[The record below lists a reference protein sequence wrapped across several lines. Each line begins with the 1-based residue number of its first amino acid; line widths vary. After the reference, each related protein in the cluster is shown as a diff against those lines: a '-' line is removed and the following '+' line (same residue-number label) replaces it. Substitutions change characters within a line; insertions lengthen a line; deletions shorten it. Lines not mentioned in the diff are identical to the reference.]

1 MRCESPLCGEAATV
15 YITEVVSRNCKREL
29 QLCESHCRE
38 FIDGFH
44 ETQSVSC
51 GDPIKTDNEVLF
63 DLKYVISNRKDQMN
77 LIYLCEMDGPRRLA
91 FACGPCEAAAIRYAV
106 RHDVSLR
113 PLTHDVVLDT
123 LSVFGAKL
131 LRVVL
136 YDRMQ
141 DANYFLAKLLVQQN
155 DSFYEIGVRPSDA
168 ICLGIKGMVPVFVHE
183 RLLRA

>member
-1 MRCESPLCGEAATV
+1 M

-106 RHDVSLR
+106 AHDVHSGR
-113 PLTHDVVLDT
+113 
-123 LSVFGAKL
+123 
-131 LRVVL
+131 
-136 YDRMQ
+136 
-141 DANYFLAKLLVQQN
+141 
-155 DSFYEIGVRPSDA
+155 
-168 ICLGIKGMVPVFVHE
+168 
-183 RLLRA
+183 